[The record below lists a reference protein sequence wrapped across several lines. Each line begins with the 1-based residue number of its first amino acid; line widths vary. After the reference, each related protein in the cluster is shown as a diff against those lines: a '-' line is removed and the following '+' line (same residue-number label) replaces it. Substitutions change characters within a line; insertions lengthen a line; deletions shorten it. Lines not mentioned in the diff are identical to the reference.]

1 MALTETYILENKN
14 KQLLRMVNFYERQ
27 IVVLDE
33 MLSEI
38 AEKSICNNS
47 EVERKAFHQKFLEKQ
62 YYINELKHEINVSNY
77 LLMKGIKQN
86 NDQLT
91 ERLIDE
97 SKHIENDIISF
108 EKEINELSRDFKLF
122 VINEM

>member
-38 AEKSICNNS
+38 AEKYICNNS
-47 EVERKAFHQKFLEKQ
+47 EEERKAFHQKFLEKQ